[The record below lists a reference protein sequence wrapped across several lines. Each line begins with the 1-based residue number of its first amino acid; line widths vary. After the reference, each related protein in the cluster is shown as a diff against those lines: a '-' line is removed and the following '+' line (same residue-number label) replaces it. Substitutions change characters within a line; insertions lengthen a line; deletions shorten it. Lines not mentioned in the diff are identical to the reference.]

1 MLRDEEFRAGIYD
14 ALEELTKDIEP
25 SERLTRY
32 VSELGGSPSPQKRR
46 LLLGHGIRRRWL
58 ALPAAAVAA
67 LVAVA
72 IVLLGSTA
80 TTPSFAVTKGPDDSI
95 SVTIRDLTGVSGAN
109 QRLREYGAPIRVV
122 PIQDGCT
129 SHIDLTYLKVAQQP
143 ATISLTLNTIQPGY
157 TAVIA
162 ARMTGSNTA
171 EMALGRVTGAVPSC
185 VAPEPSGYE
194 VPIQRPGGQM
204 PSQDSGGGAGD

>member
-1 MLRDEEFRAGIYD
+1 MLRDEEFRASIYD
-14 ALEELTKDIEP
+14 ALEELAKDIEP

-32 VSELGGSPSPQKRR
+32 VSGLGRDSVHRMQRLRVRGGS
-46 LLLGHGIRRRWL
+46 RRRWL
-58 ALPAAAVAA
+58 AISAPAVAAAVI
-67 LVAVA
+67 VAV
-72 IVLLGSTA
+72 LFGGA
-80 TTPSFAVTKGPDDSI
+80 TTAPSFAVTKGPDDSI

-109 QRLREYGAPIRVV
+109 QRLREYDAPIRVV

-171 EMALGRVTGAVPSC
+171 EMALGRVTGAVSSC
-185 VAPEPSGYE
+185 VAPEPKGYQIPIEKPAGQTSQQGSG
-194 VPIQRPGGQM
+194 
-204 PSQDSGGGAGD
+204 SGSDD